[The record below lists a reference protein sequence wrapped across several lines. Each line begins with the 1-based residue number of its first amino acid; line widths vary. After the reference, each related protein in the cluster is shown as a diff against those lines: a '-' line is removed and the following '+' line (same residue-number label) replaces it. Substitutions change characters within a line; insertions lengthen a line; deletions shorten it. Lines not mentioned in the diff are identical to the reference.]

1 MILQHVQYDFD
12 KFRVSSH
19 VSDHIHRFLVQPPSA
34 TWWTFQALDNAHMA
48 VALVAL
54 VALAFRNAML

>member
-1 MILQHVQYDFD
+1 MFQTTSTGF
-12 KFRVSSH
+12 SS
-19 VSDHIHRFLVQPPSA
+19 SLLLLRAGRS
-34 TWWTFQALDNAHMA
+34 LDNAHMA